1 MADVNI
7 VQTGDG
13 LGDEDDTGVTVY
25 VEYPHRNSMNNGD
38 KDSMTI
44 TFYDNAGQT
53 VASYVINI
61 ERVNSDVQLTFAYS
75 IGSDYGGENFQW
87 TNTDAYDDKLYT
99 GQINSVSL

>member
-44 TFYDNAGQT
+44 TFYDAAGHT
-53 VASYVINI
+53 VATY
-61 ERVNSDVQLTFAYS
+61 
-75 IGSDYGGENFQW
+75 
-87 TNTDAYDDKLYT
+87 
-99 GQINSVSL
+99 